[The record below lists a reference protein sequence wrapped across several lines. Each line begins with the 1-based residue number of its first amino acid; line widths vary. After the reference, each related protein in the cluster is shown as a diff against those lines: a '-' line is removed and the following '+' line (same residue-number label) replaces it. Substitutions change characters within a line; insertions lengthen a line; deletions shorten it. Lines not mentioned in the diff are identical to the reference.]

1 MFFENTT
8 LNPRI
13 HTTCINQALEYFFCI
28 SKTPQKKH
36 KIAIPMKWNK
46 PPIGWFKLNTDGA
59 SFRNPRKAGAGGLIR
74 DLCRNWVKGF
84 SRSIGL
90 TSSVIAEFWALRNGL
105 QLTIQLEIQNIKVE
119 LDARVIVDL
128 INSTTVANR
137 AYSSLLN
144 DCRSLLGRL
153 HQV

>member
-1 MFFENTT
+1 
-8 LNPRI
+8 
-13 HTTCINQALEYFFCI
+13 
-28 SKTPQKKH
+28 
-36 KIAIPMKWNK
+36 MKWNK